1 MALRLRKR
9 SECGRSRSRGLPPR
23 PAGAAAASVGHL
35 RYAVSSFAAG
45 LLLLLAVAILAA
57 DDPAGGAAKPALP
70 DAPAPAAAPPPEL
83 DPLSLN
89 GACYVCH
96 IPFVK
101 EELAKVHLAEG
112 ISCAKCHGLSD
123 KHANDENIGATKP
136 DIVYSRDK
144 VDKSCEQCHDTHDAP
159 AKKVLARFTERR
171 LSLQRPVICTD
182 CHGTHKID
190 RSAEA
195 QQLSA
200 PASTPSPPAA
210 ER

>member
-1 MALRLRKR
+1 M
-9 SECGRSRSRGLPPR
+9 
-23 PAGAAAASVGHL
+23 
-35 RYAVSSFAAG
+35 
-45 LLLLLAVAILAA
+45 
-57 DDPAGGAAKPALP
+57 
-70 DAPAPAAAPPPEL
+70 

-112 ISCAKCHGLSD
+112 VSCAKCHGLSD

-144 VDKSCEQCHDTHDAP
+144 VDKSCEECHDTHDAP
-159 AKKVLARFTERR
+159 AKEVLARFAERK
-171 LSLQRPVICTD
+171 LSPKTQAICTD

-190 RSAEA
+190 RSAET
-195 QQLSA
+195 QQLATPAAA
-200 PASTPSPPAA
+200 PAPSPSGAGK
-210 ER
+210 

>member
-1 MALRLRKR
+1 MGLQPHPCSAPAF
-9 SECGRSRSRGLPPR
+9 GVVRSRFAVLVSAATPLLVVAAVIWAADE
-23 PAGAAAASVGHL
+23 PAGV
-35 RYAVSSFAAG
+35 
-45 LLLLLAVAILAA
+45 
-57 DDPAGGAAKPALP
+57 AAKPA
-70 DAPAPAAAPPPEL
+70 APEAAAPAAEPPPET
-83 DPLSLN
+83 DPLSMN

-123 KHANDENIGATKP
+123 KHANDEHIGATKP

-144 VDKSCEQCHDTHDAP
+144 VDKSCEECHDTHDAP
-159 AKKVLARFTERR
+159 AKQVLARFRQR
-171 LSLQRPVICTD
+171 KLSLQKPVICTD

-195 QQLSA
+195 QQRAA
-200 PASTPSPPAA
+200 PAKDPPAA
-210 ER
+210 GK

>member
-1 MALRLRKR
+1 MAAQMALRLRLA
-9 SECGRSRSRGLPPR
+9 SVVV
-23 PAGAAAASVGHL
+23 AAAL
-35 RYAVSSFAAG
+35 AG
-45 LLLLLAVAILAA
+45 LGLSRWF
-57 DDPAGGAAKPALP
+57 GGGCPLE
-70 DAPAPAAAPPPEL
+70 AAAPDAETAPAGKDATEV
-83 DPLSLN
+83 DPLGPN
-89 GACYVCH
+89 AACYVCH
-96 IPFVK
+96 MTFIK
-101 EELAKVHLAEG
+101 EELAKVHLAEK
-112 ISCAKCHGLSD
+112 IACTNCHGLSD